1 MMAVS
6 LCLRQLAQ
14 ARTATMWR
22 ESAFFQNLTVW
33 CARPAA
39 CSEQCCAAL
48 RCAALRCAALY
59 SSHSC

>member
-48 RCAALRCAALY
+48 R
-59 SSHSC
+59 